1 MLWIP
6 LQFHYIYTI
15 PIIST
20 PFPLYLHHSH
30 IYIIPIISTPFPLNL
45 HHSHCIYTIPI
56 STSFPLNLHH
66 SRCTCIYT
74 IPSPNRIHYSRTVLS
89 NNIKCYHIQYM
100 YVPFQ
105 QWNCSGIVPFQAN
118 HSHSLDSISC
128 QFIIPHQFTLK
139 VENSSNSKISIP
151 MPWFLHVQPL

>member
-1 MLWIP
+1 MNLKFTNSIPITTGSAMNSTTIP
-6 LQFHYIYTI
+6 LYLHHSHYIYTI
-15 PIIST
+15 PIISTPFPLNLHHSHIYIIPIKST

-45 HHSHCIYTIPI
+45 HHSH
-56 STSFPLNLHH
+56 
-66 SRCTCIYT
+66 CTCIYT

-105 QWNCSGIVPFQAN
+105 QWNCTIPSKP
-118 HSHSLDSISC
+118 SI
-128 QFIIPHQFTLK
+128 QFSFI
-139 VENSSNSKISIP
+139 
-151 MPWFLHVQPL
+151 